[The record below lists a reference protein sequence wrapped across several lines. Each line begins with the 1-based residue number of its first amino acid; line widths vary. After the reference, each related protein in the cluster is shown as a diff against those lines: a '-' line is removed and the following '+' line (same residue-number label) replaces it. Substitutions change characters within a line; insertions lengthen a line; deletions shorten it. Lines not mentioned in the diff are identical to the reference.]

1 MDANNPDHIGQAIE
15 RDLTALV
22 EAGNHPDLVLGVAM
36 ARVIGIIADR
46 YGPEIAAAAAT
57 SAAQKCQALPPHPND
72 TLARVQPMGQA

>member
-1 MDANNPDHIGQAIE
+1 MDENDIDAIGDAVE

-22 EAGNHPDLVLGVAM
+22 KAGHDPDLVLGVSL
-36 ARVIGIIADR
+36 ARIIGIVAAR

-57 SAAQKCQALPPHPND
+57 SAAQKCQALPPHPAD